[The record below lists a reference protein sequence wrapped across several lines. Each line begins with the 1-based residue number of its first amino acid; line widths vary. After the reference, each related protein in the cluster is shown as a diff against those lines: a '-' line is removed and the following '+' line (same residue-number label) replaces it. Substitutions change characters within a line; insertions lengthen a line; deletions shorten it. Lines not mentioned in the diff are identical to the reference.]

1 MRYLEMAKELTE
13 ELNNGGVLLASRIFP
28 TISFRELE
36 ICPKIKE
43 GIAFILSEDN
53 QIMGHMVLVEPTH
66 NLFLSKNNEAEIVI
80 GELCISS
87 DYKGEGLEALLIEI
101 AINYSSK
108 LQRPLV
114 VHKETLGNNFS
125 SRFFESR
132 GFEFEPV
139 IYHETI
145 FVLGNNYVYNL
156 KNIDEVC
163 YNFLDKSKFPREKD
177 KLDKKDLVEV
187 IELISRVK
195 SIANN
200 INYLPTWV
208 KNMKVNWAIN
218 EGNNLELPEVPSL
231 KNVNTLKG
239 LKEALLHYL
248 GEIRN
253 FELFITSLNIEE
265 NGESSLLE
273 AEPFTKKLLEI
284 LERDF
289 KQVQ

>member
-1 MRYLEMAKELTE
+1 M
-13 ELNNGGVLLASRIFP
+13 
-28 TISFRELE
+28 
-36 ICPKIKE
+36 
-43 GIAFILSEDN
+43 
-53 QIMGHMVLVEPTH
+53 
-66 NLFLSKNNEAEIVI
+66 
-80 GELCISS
+80 
-87 DYKGEGLEALLIEI
+87 
-101 AINYSSK
+101 
-108 LQRPLV
+108 
-114 VHKETLGNNFS
+114 
-125 SRFFESR
+125 
-132 GFEFEPV
+132 
-139 IYHETI
+139 
-145 FVLGNNYVYNL
+145 
-156 KNIDEVC
+156 
-163 YNFLDKSKFPREKD
+163 
-177 KLDKKDLVEV
+177 
-187 IELISRVK
+187 ISRVK

-273 AEPFTKKLLEI
+273 AEPFAKKLLEI